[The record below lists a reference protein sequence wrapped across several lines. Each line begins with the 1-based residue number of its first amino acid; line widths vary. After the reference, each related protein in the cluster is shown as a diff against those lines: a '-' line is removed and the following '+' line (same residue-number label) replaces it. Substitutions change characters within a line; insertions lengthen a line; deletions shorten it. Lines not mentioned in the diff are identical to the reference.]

1 MAARRL
7 RRIASHLRPPCPPA
21 RADADRLSRGTA
33 SASTP
38 EAAGGDH
45 DGPGL
50 PMTDEQRFFFDLRG
64 WLLLPAVLTAAE
76 ISRYR
81 AAVYAQSEAPLNGV
95 SPSPHPPTRPRL
107 ADPSLCQGATNT
119 IVGNGYTGVLS
130 ELLDHPAVAGILA
143 ELLSEP
149 PFRNDPDTHPFR
161 CEDSFTTMRRGGFEP
176 VGTTMPHGVRPPQ
189 LASGVSYRAE
199 GGQIFG
205 GLIRVC
211 WELAPVERGEGG
223 T

>member
-1 MAARRL
+1 MAAQRL

-33 SASTP
+33 STSTP

-45 DGPGL
+45 GPGL

-95 SPSPHPPTRPRL
+95 SRIPPPRL
-107 ADPSLCQGATNT
+107 PSLPG
-119 IVGNGYTGVLS
+119 
-130 ELLDHPAVAGILA
+130 
-143 ELLSEP
+143 
-149 PFRNDPDTHPFR
+149 
-161 CEDSFTTMRRGGFEP
+161 
-176 VGTTMPHGVRPPQ
+176 
-189 LASGVSYRAE
+189 
-199 GGQIFG
+199 
-205 GLIRVC
+205 
-211 WELAPVERGEGG
+211 
-223 T
+223 